1 MINQV
6 TIPRIKRGIN
16 ELRASIFPPD
26 RSTFQAPGR
35 EFVHSS
41 GQDLASVNQSMLTT
55 IKVVNLEAA
64 QSCYRSAQT
73 TRLVNFSSTYREGIS
88 REQRITPKRL
98 GSSFSDFMERF
109 HEFE

>member
-26 RSTFQAPGR
+26 RSTSQAPCR
-35 EFVHSS
+35 QFEHLS
-41 GQDLASVNQSMLTT
+41 GQDFASVNQSMLTT
-55 IKVVNLEAA
+55 IKVVNFEAA
-64 QSCYRSAQT
+64 QSCHRSVQAN
-73 TRLVNFSSTYREGIS
+73 RLVNFSSTYRKGVS

-98 GSSFSDFMERF
+98 GSSLSDFMERF